1 MIRLFTITTLFLAFG
16 CPIEATKRLDTFLP
30 SSLKQN
36 PYYQKG
42 YQTAR
47 AMIASPQNILAH
59 EKQMQNDIDELK
71 PHLEMAETS
80 EEFKRAFQK
89 IKAYASGVMDFTK
102 EFNWELHLEKRNI
115 VLTADNKAFASK
127 LIAMSNALF
136 TSIIEAENKADFKEK
151 FEHLLLH
158 TWSPFLREITKP
170 SKKARAGFIV
180 DKKDEKNAYY
190 TRGRNIGKQ
199 IISNFTT
206 KNLSKAQSDRNYRGI
221 IDQELKVFTN
231 ITHTHDATSRLY
243 KETMRNFK
251 LLCAGIKKEIAAA
264 SPSNILKRMRLQ
276 KETPEGNQ
284 KAEQVLRGILEKLQL
299 LTIEILD
306 TALIEND
313 MDNFGLSTF
322 RIILVEVRDFL
333 SSAQRNLGKSLS

>member
-1 MIRLFTITTLFLAFG
+1 MGYNKKEIEIDPVTWRCLMIRLFTITTLFLAFG

-170 SKKARAGFIV
+170 SKKLV
-180 DKKDEKNAYY
+180 LV
-190 TRGRNIGKQ
+190 
-199 IISNFTT
+199 
-206 KNLSKAQSDRNYRGI
+206 LSLIRK
-221 IDQELKVFTN
+221 T
-231 ITHTHDATSRLY
+231 
-243 KETMRNFK
+243 
-251 LLCAGIKKEIAAA
+251 
-264 SPSNILKRMRLQ
+264 KRMPII
-276 KETPEGNQ
+276 PEAGT
-284 KAEQVLRGILEKLQL
+284 LE
-299 LTIEILD
+299 
-306 TALIEND
+306 
-313 MDNFGLSTF
+313 S
-322 RIILVEVRDFL
+322 R
-333 SSAQRNLGKSLS
+333 